1 MKKKGSFFNM
11 KNIFA
16 KGGVEFVAVVLGI
29 TISFWIDNNKE
40 QHINN
45 KNEKNLLESILND
58 IKSIKSYNKMRS
70 EVFGLDNSLMDYVS
84 SNWEDLDTDSIA
96 TILSTSGN
104 KASIHNMFFDYR
116 EFHPPISSLKMVLY
130 DGSYN
135 LIKSKDIKTLISR
148 LVNTDYG
155 FVTKNVDTEIA
166 LQIELRNTV
175 MKDQANDVIKIIETT
190 GDELFDRFKN
200 GEKHIERTKEDLISI
215 LRIDYMRNYLNLK
228 IRQRRLIMNFI
239 SNFNKTL
246 NQLEDEIMKSLELS

>member
-1 MKKKGSFFNM
+1 M

-40 QHINN
+40 QRINN

-200 GEKHIERTKEDLISI
+200 GEKYIERTKEDLISI

-228 IRQRRLIMNFI
+228 IRQRRLIMSFI

-246 NQLEDEIMKSLELS
+246 NQLEEEIMKSLELS